1 MKCEAYVELLSA
13 SLDGELTPE
22 EQAQLDAHLESCPH
36 CRALHAEL
44 SGLQDSFDWEVTPPP
59 ELKPR
64 ILDALPPQRSAANA
78 PYWRR
83 WGAMAAAVAL
93 VALAAWQLPKFIYD
107 APKSVSEAADLLAG
121 DDEAVTADQSEA
133 PMGTYAAPNKDMAL
147 DNGQPVSATGALSDH
162 FGSAAVTDQ
171 AAPKQA
177 AQEHVEGETG
187 EAPAAAETFSAD
199 DPGDPVDSDDAPAV
213 LNTSVTADTAA
224 PLAAAAPAE
233 SPTPQPRN
241 YKMADSLDSAAVS
254 SGAGETNGATET
266 GGTDKTGDLSKAVIT
281 GEVLESA
288 PEVGLFDYAAQD
300 REAVSEGPWD
310 FSCYSAVV
318 TWPNADLSGD
328 YPWQIQENGD
338 TWYLIPSSLL
348 TQTLQATD
356 EGAPAY
362 EVRAQGEDLTAD
374 APYVLVIVPAA
385 P

>member
-22 EQAQLDAHLESCPH
+22 EQVQLDAHLENCPH

-64 ILDALPPQRSAANA
+64 ILDALPPQRSAAKA

-107 APKSVSEAADLLAG
+107 APKPVSEAADLLAG

-133 PMGTYAAPNKDMAL
+133 PMGTYAALNEDMAL
-147 DNGQPVSATGALSDH
+147 DNGQPVSAAGALNDH
-162 FGSAAVTDQ
+162 FGSATVTDQ

-177 AQEHVEGETG
+177 AQEHVEGEAG
-187 EAPAAAETFSAD
+187 GAPATAVTFSAN

-213 LNTSVTADTAA
+213 LNTSITADTAA
-224 PLAAAAPAE
+224 PSAAVASAG
-233 SPTPQPRN
+233 SPTPQPRS
-241 YKMADSLDSAAVS
+241 YKMADSPDSAVAS
-254 SGAGETNGATET
+254 SGAGGGDGATEI
-266 GGTDKTGDLSKAVIT
+266 GDLSKAVIT

-318 TWPNADLSGD
+318 TWPNADLPGD

-356 EGAPAY
+356 EDAPAY